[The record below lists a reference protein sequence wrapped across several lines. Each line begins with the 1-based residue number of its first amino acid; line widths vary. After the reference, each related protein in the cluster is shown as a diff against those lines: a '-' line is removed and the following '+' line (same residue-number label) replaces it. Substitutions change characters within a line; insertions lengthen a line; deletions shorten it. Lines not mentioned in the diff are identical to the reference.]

1 VEAILHTCKLLAL
14 TQIGGRSS
22 SIKENTLS
30 MVQNPTNQFKFTKT
44 RILKDKR
51 SFAQLRIMAGT
62 RDGELSILI
71 KLPRRELRA
80 MIENTDSTSI
90 DFSTSDQDFHSG
102 ELLQLSELILNS
114 RDTMLQER
122 DTSNGNSIESP
133 ILSSL
138 TTPEATQ

>member
-1 VEAILHTCKLLAL
+1 MEAIKHTCKSLAP
-14 TQIGGRSS
+14 TPTGGRSS
-22 SIKENTLS
+22 SIKENTSS
-30 MVQNPTNQFKFTKT
+30 MLQTREHLKFSKT
-44 RILKDKR
+44 RMLKDKNVL
-51 SFAQLRIMAGT
+51 SIQEPTAGT

-71 KLPRRELRA
+71 KLARKELRV

-90 DFSTSDQDFHSG
+90 DSSTSDQDFHSG
-102 ELLQLSELILNS
+102 ELLQLLVLILNS

-138 TTPEATQ
+138 ITLEATQ